1 MNNKTPSPHEQK
13 VSDIDTEQAGQDLV
27 RLVLALIET
36 VRQLVEKQAIRRV
49 ESGTLTEEQIDRLGL
64 ALMRQ
69 VERMDELKTHFGLN
83 DDDLKLNLGPL
94 QDFLEDVRLE
104 G

>member
-1 MNNKTPSPHEQK
+1 MSNETLSSQEQK

-69 VERMDELKTHFGLN
+69 VERMDELKTHFGLS